1 MANEL
6 VNYEKQWELQ
16 ASEVSQ
22 NERVQSAMSFSTRAG
37 ALMLGEERMP
47 GDQVCVIILDFI
59 RMNTF
64 YPERFDQDSPMP
76 PTCFALGRVEEEMG
90 PHHSMQQ
97 DLSYFKPQNDPTL
110 YGSCN
115 SCALNQWGSA
125 EQGRGKACQNKREL
139 TLLPA
144 GFYVPRPRS
153 RDFDLNLL
161 DDPAHYQTADTARL
175 RVPVTSVNNW
185 ARYVNL
191 ISAQYRRPPA
201 GVLTRIYLEP
211 DQKTQYKVNF
221 EVVEAVPDH
230 IASVVIARQQQ
241 VMSQPHAGFPPPD
254 NQSARQPPAQQGRSL
269 RR

>member
-1 MANEL
+1 MANDL
-6 VNYEKQWELQ
+6 VNYEQKWAEQ
-16 ASEVSQ
+16 AEEITQ
-22 NERVQSAMSFSTRAG
+22 HERPTGALSFSTRAG

-47 GDQVCVIILDFI
+47 GDQVCVIILDFV

-64 YPERFDQDSPMP
+64 YPAKFDQDSPMP
-76 PTCFALGRVEEEMG
+76 PTCFAIGRTEEEMG

-97 DLSYFKPQNDPTL
+97 DLSYFKPENDPTL
-110 YGSCN
+110 YGACASCHN
-115 SCALNQWGSA
+115 NQWGSA
-125 EQGRGKACQNKREL
+125 DQGRGKACQNKREL

-153 RDFDLNLL
+153 RDLDLRLI
-161 DDPAHYQTADTARL
+161 DEPGHYLTADVARL
-175 RVPVTSVNNW
+175 RIPVTSVNNW
-185 ARYVNL
+185 ARYVQL

-201 GVLTRIYLEP
+201 GVLTRVYLEP

-230 IASVVIARQQQ
+230 IAAQVIQRQQE
-241 VMSQPHAGFPPPD
+241 VMRQPHTGFPPPD
-254 NQSARQPPAQQGRSL
+254 NQSARQPAPQGRSL

>member
-1 MANEL
+1 MANDL
-6 VNYEKQWELQ
+6 TLYEQQWAEQ
-16 ASEVSQ
+16 ATEITQ
-22 NERVQSAMSFSTRAG
+22 HERVQGALSFSTRAG
-37 ALMLGEERMP
+37 ALTLGEERMP

-76 PTCFALGRVEEEMG
+76 PVCYAVGRTEEEMG
-90 PHHSMQQ
+90 PHHTMQA

-110 YGSCN
+110 YGACKLCPN
-115 SCALNQWGSA
+115 NQWGSA

-144 GFYVPRPRS
+144 GFYVPKRGS
-153 RDFDLNLL
+153 RDFDLNLI
-161 DDPAHYQTADTARL
+161 DDPAHFQTADTARL
-175 RVPVTSVNNW
+175 RIPVTSVNNW

-191 ISAQYRRPPA
+191 ISAQFRRPPA

-230 IASVVIARQQQ
+230 IAAQIIQRQQE
-241 VMSQPHAGFPPPD
+241 VMRLPHQGFPPPET
-254 NQSARQPPAQQGRSL
+254 QSARQPAPQGRSL